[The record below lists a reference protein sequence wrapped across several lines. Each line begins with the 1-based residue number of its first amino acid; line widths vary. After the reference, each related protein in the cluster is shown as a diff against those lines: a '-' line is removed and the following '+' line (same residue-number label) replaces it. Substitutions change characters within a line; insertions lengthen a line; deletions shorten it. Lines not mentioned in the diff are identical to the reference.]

1 MRARDMQ
8 ETLTKRTALKPS
20 TDFSFPF
27 ARRARLRF
35 RDDDDERTALSFFLN
50 SFASRVQLSHAEGSS
65 EEVSMMNAARVK
77 RQCVC
82 EREEGRDS

>member
-1 MRARDMQ
+1 MRTRDTQ
-8 ETLTKRTALKPS
+8 ETFTKRTALKPS

-65 EEVSMMNAARVK
+65 EEVSMNAARVK
-77 RQCVC
+77 RQCV
-82 EREEGRDS
+82 